1 MAAGFLDFLWNGS
14 PPPNVTNKTTSVA
27 GIPDYLVEYTK
38 GLLSKGNAI
47 AAEPYQTYNGPRI
60 AGFTQNQNQAFNNV
74 AANQNNWKPAM
85 DAATGY
91 TNSAAGPFDN
101 NEFQTYLSPYL
112 SGVTDSIARLG
123 QRNMSE
129 NLLPQVNDTFTGAG
143 QFGSSGWH
151 DNTARVLRDTNE
163 SILNQQAMALQQGYD
178 SAMGNYQTAKN
189 RQLNAGNQMG
199 ALGQMT
205 QQAGLTD
212 AAALEAAGTTQQNQN
227 QKNLDLAYQDFLEQ
241 RDYPKTQAE
250 WMSNLIRGVPY
261 NTTTSNTTTGPGSNF
276 QPSGLSQMAGIYS
289 LLKGMKRGGAV
300 RGYANGGP
308 IRPMHSTGG
317 PMKTPMHSMGGP
329 TNRYASYPL
338 RAGYR

>member
-1 MAAGFLDFLWNGS
+1 MSGFLDFLWNGA
-14 PPPNVTNKTTSVA
+14 PPPNVTSKTTSIQ
-27 GIPDYLVEYTK
+27 GIPDYLQEYTK
-38 GLLSKGNAI
+38 GLLAKGNAI
-47 AAEPYQTYNGPRI
+47 AAEPYQTYTGPRL
-60 AGFTQNQNQAFNNV
+60 AGFTSNQNQAFANV
-74 AANQNNWKPAM
+74 AANQGNWQP
-85 DAATGY
+85 DLNAAKGY

-178 SAMGNYQTAKN
+178 SAMGNYQTAKS
-189 RQLNAGNQMG
+189 RQLQAGNQMG
-199 ALGQMT
+199 ALA
-205 QQAGLTD
+205 QQQQGMGLTD

-227 QKNLDLAYQDFLEQ
+227 QKNLDLAYGDFQEQ

-250 WMSNLIRGVPY
+250 WMSNLIRGQPY
-261 NTTTSNTTTGPGSNF
+261 STTTSSTSTGPGSNF
-276 QPSGLSQMAGIYS
+276 QPSGLSQIAGIYS
-289 LLKGMKRGGAV
+289 LLKGMRKGGAV
-300 RGYANGGP
+300 RGYAMGGP

-317 PMKTPMHSMGGP
+317 VKSLPTSSAGGS
-329 TNRYASYPL
+329 RYISYPM
-338 RAGYR
+338 RRSGYR

>member
-1 MAAGFLDFLWNGS
+1 MSGFLDFLWNGA
-14 PPPNVTNKTTSVA
+14 PPPNVTSKTTSIQ
-27 GIPDYLVEYTK
+27 GIPDYLQEYTK
-38 GLLSKGNAI
+38 GLLAKGNAI
-47 AAEPYQTYNGPRI
+47 AAEPYQTYTGPRL
-60 AGFTQNQNQAFNNV
+60 AGFTSNQNQAFANV
-74 AANQNNWKPAM
+74 AANQGNWQP
-85 DAATGY
+85 DLNAAKGY

-178 SAMGNYQTAKN
+178 SAMGNYQTAKS
-189 RQLNAGNQMG
+189 RQLQAGNQMG
-199 ALGQMT
+199 ALA
-205 QQAGLTD
+205 QQQQGMGLTD

-227 QKNLDLAYQDFLEQ
+227 QKNLDLAYGDFQEQ

-250 WMSNLIRGVPY
+250 WMSNLIRGQPY
-261 NTTTSNTTTGPGSNF
+261 STTISSTSTGPGSNF
-276 QPSGLSQMAGIYS
+276 QPSGLSQIAGIYS
-289 LLKGMKRGGAV
+289 LLKGMRKGGAV
-300 RGYANGGP
+300 RGYAMGGP

-317 PMKTPMHSMGGP
+317 VKSLPTSSAGGS
-329 TNRYASYPL
+329 RYISYPM
-338 RAGYR
+338 RRSGYR